1 MKWRWYKEPLTKSVF
16 FHLLITACQ
25 DKCLQNDALVT
36 RGEVMTSYRK
46 LAEDLGMTVS
56 QIRTS
61 LTKLNQTGEID
72 TIKSKRFT
80 KIILLNYE
88 NYQADIIASGSLI
101 KHENNN
107 KVFLQ
112 MALKDVGWQ
121 EILCM
126 HNKITVGQMKF
137 MLERFTKHIESAD
150 DRKPNF
156 KEYKNHFTNWLRYQN
171 VKEHEVKNQDV
182 YQFQWNGQA
191 VLTGTKEQYDR
202 AKKTYDVDGFDFKL
216 IKIIKQ

>member
-1 MKWRWYKEPLTKSVF
+1 
-16 FHLLITACQ
+16 
-25 DKCLQNDALVT
+25 
-36 RGEVMTSYRK
+36 MTSYRK

-72 TIKSKRFT
+72 TVKSKRFT

-88 NYQADIIASGSLI
+88 NYQADIVATDALV

-107 KVFLQ
+107 KIFLK
-112 MALKDVGWQ
+112 MAMKDVVWQ
-121 EILCM
+121 EMLCM
-126 HNKITVGQMKF
+126 HNNITVGQMKF
-137 MLERFTKHIESAD
+137 MLDRFLKHIESSD

-156 KEYKNHFTNWLRYQN
+156 KEFKTHFTNWLRYQN
-171 VKEHEVKNQDV
+171 IKEHEVKNQDM
-182 YQFQWNGQA
+182 YQFKWNGQA

>member
-1 MKWRWYKEPLTKSVF
+1 M
-16 FHLLITACQ
+16 
-25 DKCLQNDALVT
+25 QNDALVS

-56 QIRTS
+56 QVRTS
-61 LTKLNQTGEID
+61 ITKLTQTGEID

-88 NYQADIIASGSLI
+88 NYQADIIASDALV

-107 KVFLQ
+107 KIFLS
-112 MALKDVGWQ
+112 MAKKDEGWQ
-121 EILCM
+121 ELLCM
-126 HNKITVGQMKF
+126 HNKISVPQMKF
-137 MLERFTKHIESAD
+137 MLDRFLKHLESTD

-156 KEYKNHFTNWLRYQN
+156 REFKMHFTNWLRYQS
-171 VKEHEVKNQDV
+171 VKEHEVKSQDV
-182 YQFQWNGQA
+182 YQFSWNGQA
-191 VLTGTKEQYDR
+191 QMTGTKEQYER
-202 AKKTYDVDGFDFKL
+202 AKKTYDVPGFDFKL